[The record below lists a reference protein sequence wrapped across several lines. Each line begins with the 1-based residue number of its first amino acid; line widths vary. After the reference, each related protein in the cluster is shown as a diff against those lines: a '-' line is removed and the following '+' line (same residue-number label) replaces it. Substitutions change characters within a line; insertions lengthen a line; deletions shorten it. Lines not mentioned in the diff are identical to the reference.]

1 MKKITIL
8 VLSLAVTSA
17 LMAQQAT
24 KTDSIYLTLYN
35 TGGKYLLKRAVYGE
49 QTPRV
54 AIIKDMVLTKDS
66 FVVKTNKLD
75 AGFKPK
81 TNAEMKSLLPTSKTP
96 SAPVKITQGDI
107 EKAKNNAA
115 RRTCIISQKDL
126 RDKIVLID
134 YDTYC
139 DQSEKCLQAQKAG
152 AAAIIVIFDATK
164 KDDDKLESEGFD
176 DNLKIPIYSVSTK
189 VGDTIRAHLPSKA
202 SLWVKGA
209 IPVIPQPLISLPT
222 DSTKIKKVDNVLTVA
237 TALDSNKMVQT
248 DAAQFLST
256 NKNFNVSPNPANG
269 YVTVKYNVENAASV
283 RITLINEAGAEVYS
297 QKLGAGNGSH
307 IIETKSLGQ
316 GIYLC
321 VIDVNGTLVHM
332 QKFSIAH

>member
-1 MKKITIL
+1 MKKIT
-8 VLSLAVTSA
+8 VLLLSFALTSA
-17 LMAQQAT
+17 LIAQQAT

-49 QTPRV
+49 QTPKV

-75 AGFKPK
+75 AAFKPK
-81 TNAEMKSLLPTSKTP
+81 TNAEMQALLPTSKTP
-96 SAPVKITQGDI
+96 PAPVKPAQGDI
-107 EKAKNNAA
+107 DKAKNNAA

-126 RDKIVLID
+126 KDRIVLID

-164 KDDDKLESEGFD
+164 KDNDKLESEGFD

-202 SLWVKGA
+202 ALWVKGINPVNPKPLA
-209 IPVIPQPLISLPT
+209 IAPN
-222 DSTKIKKVDNVLTVA
+222 DSTKLKKTDNVLTAATKDSTNVA
-237 TALDSNKMVQT
+237 PT

-256 NKNFNVSPNPANG
+256 NKNFSVSPNPANG
-269 YVTVKYNVENAASV
+269 YVTVNYNVENAASV

-297 QKLGAGNGSH
+297 QKIGADTGSH
-307 IIETKSLGQ
+307 TIETKSLGQ

-321 VIDVNGTLVHM
+321 AIDTNGTLVHM
-332 QKFSIAH
+332 QKINIAH

>member
-1 MKKITIL
+1 MKKIA
-8 VLSLAVTSA
+8 VLLLSFALTSA

-49 QTPRV
+49 QTPKV

-66 FVVKTNKLD
+66 FVVKTTKLD

-81 TNAEMKSLLPTSKTP
+81 TSAEMKVFLPTSKTP
-96 SAPVKITQGDI
+96 PAPVKPAQADI
-107 EKAKNNAA
+107 DKAKNNAA

-126 RDKIVLID
+126 KDKIVLID
-134 YDTYC
+134 YDLYC

-164 KDDDKLESEGFD
+164 KDNDKLESEGFD
-176 DNLKIPIYSVSTK
+176 DDLKIPVYSVSTK

-202 SLWVKGA
+202 ALWVKGS
-209 IPVIPQPLISLPT
+209 IPVNPKPLISLPT
-222 DSTKIKKVDNVLTVA
+222 DSTKLKKIDNVLVA
-237 TALDSNKMVQT
+237 TALDSNKIAVT

-256 NKNFNVSPNPANG
+256 NKNFSVSPNPANG
-269 YVTVKYNVENAASV
+269 YVTVNYSVENAASV
-283 RITLINEAGAEVYS
+283 RITLINEGGAEVYT
-297 QKLGAGNGSH
+297 QKNSGSSGSH
-307 IIETKSLGQ
+307 TIDTKSLGV

-321 VIDVNGTLVHM
+321 AIDTGGTLVHM
-332 QKFSIAH
+332 QKINIVH